1 VKYLFDTNA
10 CIALLKGKS
19 LELKERVAS
28 IETGEAAVPSV
39 VRYEL
44 FYGGRKS
51 DRSDETLMRLHRFL
65 GSFPSVPFDDR
76 SAEICGMIRAS
87 LEKVG
92 NPIGPYDLMIA
103 ALAIQHDLI
112 LVTRNTREFQRVDGI
127 KIENWE
133 G

>member
-1 VKYLFDTNA
+1 
-10 CIALLKGKS
+10 
-19 LELKERVAS
+19 
-28 IETGEAAVPSV
+28 
-39 VRYEL
+39 
-44 FYGGRKS
+44 
-51 DRSDETLMRLHRFL
+51 
-65 GSFPSVPFDDR
+65 
-76 SAEICGMIRAS
+76 MIRAS